1 MDPTENLPED
11 DDLTVLEYVRDWIH
25 AQFNIREKSA
35 PEIYD
40 QIRTSENSPGVKPV
54 FWIGLILTIIGQ
66 ILLGLQK
73 QSLPLAGLLAIAFGM
88 GCLWFGIPN
97 ENSKA
102 EDLGLEDSEG
112 IKFHLKPIWLLA
124 ALAMMVVCFLVFT
137 ENRFGWLQTLSWLTA
152 IACGLYAFWPARV
165 PGQSALKLNWKFWQ
179 YWKSDRLFFILVLL
193 VAVLGL
199 IFRLKDL
206 AGVPPEMISA
216 QVETYYS
223 VSEIRQGG
231 NYTLFSRNSVPEP
244 LNYYWANLI
253 NLFSGQVLKME
264 TIRLANA
271 LAGLIGIGFIFGL
284 GKQIANRWVG
294 LVAAGLAGVSFWLIL
309 QERAV
314 IGGGLV
320 FPLMAGALLGLVKG
334 LDEQDGRFFLLSAVA
349 VGLGLMSNKIF
360 LIFPLVV
367 LVVILSWRKGNSFK
381 VSQLLGLLG
390 VGLLISVITAL
401 PLLRAISLEPMSYFA
416 PILARIGEYEVSYS
430 GSPVLIFFGNFV
442 KAIGIANWT
451 NQGSWVDSIANRGA
465 VDGMTAVF
473 FLVGIVILVKRYH
486 KIRNWKLL
494 IFLLLYPI
502 LLLPSVL
509 ALAFPSENPSLTRS
523 LGAAIP
529 VLLLAAY
536 GIVEVLKV
544 ITTALRQKS
553 LAAVVIASV
562 LIFGP
567 VVVSNNNLVFQQFP
581 AQYKT
586 SAWNASEMAEVIT
599 RFYASGRE
607 GLSYLISY
615 PYWVDSRAVAISM
628 GRPEQNLSLPATEI
642 ANTLNVSLSKLFIL
656 NPMDKN
662 SIAELQAAYPEGVF
676 STYQSTNPDKNFILF
691 IVGQRSNEFR
701 N

>member
-11 DDLTVLEYVRDWIH
+11 DDLTVLEFVRDWIH
-25 AQFNIREKSA
+25 AQFNVKEKS
-35 PEIYD
+35 
-40 QIRTSENSPGVKPV
+40 TSEIFDQVQISENRPGVKPV

-88 GCLWFGIPN
+88 GCVWFGLPN
-97 ENSKA
+97 ENLKA
-102 EDLGLEDSEG
+102 DLGLEDSAG

-124 ALAMMVVCFLVFT
+124 ALAMMVVCFWVFT

-152 IACGLYAFWPARV
+152 IVCGLYAFWPARDAE
-165 PGQSALKLNWKFWQ
+165 QKAQKLNWKLWQ
-179 YWKSDRLFFILVLL
+179 GWRRDWLFFVLVVL

-231 NYTLFSRNSVPEP
+231 NYILFSRNSVPEP
-244 LNYYWANLI
+244 LNYYWANLV
-253 NLFSGQVLKME
+253 NLFSGQVLKMG
-264 TIRLANA
+264 TLRLANA

-284 GKQIANRWVG
+284 GQQIANRWVG
-294 LVAAGLAGVSFWLIL
+294 LVASGLAGMSFWLVL
-309 QERAV
+309 QERAA

-334 LDEQDGRFFLLSAVA
+334 LDEQDARFFLLSAVT

-360 LIFPLVV
+360 LIFPLVA
-367 LVVILSWRKGNSFK
+367 LVVILGWKNRKSFK

-416 PILARIGEYEVSYS
+416 PILARIGEYEVSYT
-430 GSPVLIFFGNFV
+430 GSPVFIFFGNFV

-465 VDGMTAVF
+465 VDGITAFF
-473 FLVGIVILVKRYH
+473 FLIGIVSLVKRYR
-486 KIRNWKLL
+486 ISRDWKLL
-494 IFLLLYPI
+494 ISLLLYPI

-509 ALAFPSENPSLTRS
+509 ALAFPSENPSMTRAI
-523 LGAAIP
+523 GAAIP
-529 VLLLAAY
+529 VLLIAAY

-544 ITTALRQKS
+544 IRTALRQKS
-553 LAAVVIASV
+553 LAALAIAGV

-567 VVVSNNNLVFQQFP
+567 IVVSNNNLVFRQFP

-656 NPMDKN
+656 NPLDKN
-662 SIAELQAAYPEGVF
+662 SIAELQAAYPEGVI

-691 IVGQRSNEFR
+691 IVGQRSNELS